1 MITMVCAAGSVHVF
15 QPCDESHRLLH
26 DNHGLR
32 GKISSRIS
40 TFNVHARLEQA
51 HCRRITDV

>member
-1 MITMVCAAGSVHVF
+1 MSNLESILSS
-15 QPCDESHRLLH
+15 CDACVKSHRLLH